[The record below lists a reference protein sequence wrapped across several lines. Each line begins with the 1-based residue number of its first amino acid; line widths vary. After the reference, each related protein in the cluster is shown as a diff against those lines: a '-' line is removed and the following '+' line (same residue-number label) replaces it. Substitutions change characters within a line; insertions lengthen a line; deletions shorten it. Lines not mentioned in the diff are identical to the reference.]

1 MLTSPT
7 GAPVITRAMLVFF
20 AILFTYPLWA
30 RYVGLYDYLGIEIAI
45 FALYALGFNLLL
57 GYTGLPSFGHGAYFG
72 IGAYG
77 YSMAMVELGT
87 NPLAALLLGMLAGAV
102 SAGLVALFLSH
113 RRGIYFA
120 LMTIAFGQI
129 FWFLSIKLRWLTGG
143 EDGYLNVLRPIIE
156 LGSIK
161 IDLGSNVTVYYLAAI
176 LLALMVMLLWRV
188 VHSPFG
194 TALQAI
200 RMNEVRARSAGY
212 NVWLVKW
219 TVFTLSGAVAGLAGG
234 LLALTQESAY
244 PNVMSLHA
252 SGFVVMMTLLGG
264 GFVSFWGPIV
274 GATLF
279 ILARDVIGAAT
290 EAWLLWYGLL
300 FIVVMLFEP
309 EGAVGAWRKMVR
321 FVVRPGNRQASA
333 KAVPKVVP

>member
-7 GAPVITRAMLVFF
+7 GAPIITKSMLVFF

-30 RYVGLYDYLGIEIAI
+30 KYVGLYDYLGVEIAI
-45 FALYALGFNLLL
+45 FAIYALGFNLLL
-57 GYTGLPSFGHGAYFG
+57 GYTGLPSFGHGAFFG

-87 NPLAALLLGMLAGAV
+87 NPAIGLLLGMAAAGMAAGA
-102 SAGLVALFLSH
+102 VALFLSH

-143 EDGYLNVLRPIIE
+143 EDGYLDVLRPE
-156 LGSIK
+156 
-161 IDLGSNVTVYYLAAI
+161 IDIGPLHVDFDSNSTVYYLAAL
-176 LLALMVMLLWRV
+176 LLAAMIILLWRV

-200 RMNEVRARSAGY
+200 RMNETRARSAGY

-219 TVFTLSGAVAGLAGG
+219 AVFTLSGVVAGLAGG
-234 LLALTQESAY
+234 LFALTQESAY
-244 PNVMSLHA
+244 PNVMSLHS

-274 GATLF
+274 GAILF
-279 ILARDVIGAAT
+279 ILARDVLGALT

-300 FIVVMLFEP
+300 FILVMLFEP
-309 EGAVGAWRKMVR
+309 EGIVGAYRKILRVFLR
-321 FVVRPGNRQASA
+321 LPSTQTA
-333 KAVPKVVP
+333 PKVAP

>member
-1 MLTSPT
+1 MLTSST
-7 GAPVITRAMLVFF
+7 GAPIVTRAMLVFF
-20 AILFTYPLWA
+20 AVLFTYPLWA
-30 RYVGLYDYLGIEIAI
+30 KYVGLYEYLGIEIAI

-57 GYTGLPSFGHGAYFG
+57 GYTGLPSFGHGAFFG

-87 NPLAALLLGMLAGAV
+87 NPAIALALGMLAGAV

-129 FWFLSIKLRWLTGG
+129 FWFLAIKLRWLTGG
-143 EDGYLNVLRPIIE
+143 EDGYLNVLRP
-156 LGSIK
+156 LV
-161 IDLGSNVTVYYLAAI
+161 DLGAIKLDFGSNTTVYYCAAV
-176 LLALMVMLLWRV
+176 LLAVMVMVLWRV

-194 TALQAI
+194 TAIQAI
-200 RMNEVRARSAGY
+200 RMNETRARSAGY

-274 GATLF
+274 GAILF
-279 ILARDVIGAAT
+279 ILARDVLGAMS

-309 EGAVGAWRKMVR
+309 EGAVGAWRKVLRMFSR
-321 FVVRPGNRQASA
+321 RPARQPA
-333 KAVPKVVP
+333 PKVAP

>member
-1 MLTSPT
+1 MLTSST
-7 GAPVITRAMLVFF
+7 DAPVVTRAMLVFF

-30 RYVGLYDYLGIEIAI
+30 RYVGLYEYLGIEIAI

-87 NPLAALLLGMLAGAV
+87 SPVVALLLGMLAGAL
-102 SAGLVALFLSH
+102 SSGLVALFLSH

-143 EDGYLNVLRPIIE
+143 EDGYLNVLRPVV
-156 LGSIK
+156 
-161 IDLGSNVTVYYLAAI
+161 DLGALRLDFGSNTTVYYFAAV
-176 LLALMVMLLWRV
+176 LLALMVILLWRI

-200 RMNEVRARSAGY
+200 RMNETRARSAGY

-219 TVFTLSGAVAGLAGG
+219 TVFALSGAVAGLAGG

-274 GATLF
+274 GAIIF
-279 ILARDVIGAAT
+279 ILARDVFGAAT

-300 FIVVMLFEP
+300 FIAMMIFEP
-309 EGAVGAWRKMVR
+309 EGAAGAYRKIVR
-321 FVVRPGNRQASA
+321 LFTRRGPQPS
-333 KAVPKVVP
+333 PKVAP

>member
-1 MLTSPT
+1 MLTSPS
-7 GAPVITRAMLVFF
+7 GAPIITRAMLVFF

-30 RYVGLYDYLGIEIAI
+30 RYVGLYEYLGIEIAI

-72 IGAYG
+72 IGAYA
-77 YSMAMVELGT
+77 YSMAGVNISDNPVLG
-87 NPLAALLLGMLAGAV
+87 LLFGLIAGAV

-120 LMTIAFGQI
+120 LMTIAFGQV

-143 EDGYLNVLRPIIE
+143 EDGFLNVLRPV
-156 LGSIK
+156 
-161 IDLGSNVTVYYLAAI
+161 IDLGFVRLDYGSNTTVYYTAAV
-176 LLALMVMLLWRV
+176 LLAIMVIVLWRV

-200 RMNEVRARSAGY
+200 RMNETRARSAGY
-212 NVWLVKW
+212 DVWLVKW

-274 GATLF
+274 GAIMF
-279 ILARDVIGAAT
+279 ILARDVLGAAS

-309 EGAVGAWRKMVR
+309 EGAVGAWRRLVKLFTR
-321 FVVRPGNRQASA
+321 TPRRPAES
-333 KAVPKVVP
+333 KVLP